1 MLNPDVDGYTK
12 TLNPRKIHQKN
23 KKQQRVENQKN
34 TETEKSPKW
43 VPVSTYRL
51 LGWIRLFPP
60 LVTPLTGGP
69 NLRLLRIW
77 GGEWDQTPVPLLWLT

>member
-1 MLNPDVDGYTK
+1 MELNPDVDGYTK
-12 TLNPRKIHQKN
+12 TLNPRKMPGKT

-51 LGWIRLFPP
+51 PGWIRPFA
-60 LVTPLTGGP
+60 
-69 NLRLLRIW
+69 
-77 GGEWDQTPVPLLWLT
+77 PVSYATDWRPQFALATHLWR